1 MAFTEFTNLDFDQIR
16 VSIKDYLRANSTFT
30 DFDFEGSNFSILI
43 DILAYNSY
51 LTAYN
56 TNMVAN
62 EAFLDSATLRENVVS
77 LARNIGFVPL
87 SRRSAKANVSFTI
100 TGINSSIKTVTLK
113 SGIVCTGS
121 LDNTSYIFSIPEDIT
136 VGVTNQEAIF
146 SEIDI
151 YEGTYLTKTFTVDN
165 SQPNQKYILPN
176 PFVDTSTIRVKVY
189 NDSQSTTAEE
199 YSSVNDIVGISST
212 SQIFLIQEVSD
223 EKYEIFFGD
232 GIFGKKLQNNNQIVS
247 SYITT
252 NGPAGNGASNF
263 IFSGTLYGNDGT
275 TSSLI
280 NPSVGAI
287 VTNVAAQN
295 GDNIQSVESVRYY
308 APRLYASQ
316 RRAVTAGDYE
326 ALLPTIYPN
335 IESVTAYGG
344 EELSPPQYGKV
355 FLAVKPKNAD
365 FVSQSTK
372 ESILNDLKK
381 YTIAGIKPE
390 FVDINVLYVELDST
404 VYYNS
409 NFSSSPDSLK
419 TNVTSS
425 LTTYSNSSDLNK
437 FGGRFK
443 YSKVLGI
450 IDSTN
455 TAITSNITKVRIRR
469 NFEAVLNSPTKYQ
482 ICFEN
487 RFNVIDNRNSSFV
500 NIRSSGFKVNG
511 IDSTLYIGDVV
522 NDSTLTKG
530 TLYLFAFENNKIVKK
545 IGNIGD
551 VDYVTGIINI
561 DNINVI
567 STLKPNNII
576 EIDAIPYSNDVIA
589 KKSIYLKLDIGNSD
603 ISMVK
608 DLISSGENSSGS
620 KFVPEPSYFSDSSIR
635 S

>member
-1 MAFTEFTNLDFDQIR
+1 MAFTDFTNLDFDQIR
-16 VSIKDYLRANSTFT
+16 ASIKDYLRANSTFT

-62 EAFLDSATLRENVVS
+62 EAFLDSATIRENVVS

-87 SRRSAKANVSFTI
+87 SRRAAKANISFTVL
-100 TGINSSIKTVTLK
+100 GLNSSIQTITLK
-113 SGIVCTGS
+113 AGIVCTGS

-136 VGVTNQEAIF
+136 VGVSNGQATF
-146 SEIDI
+146 SEIEI
-151 YEGTYLTKTFTVDN
+151 YEGTYLTKTFTVDT
-165 SQPNQKYILPN
+165 SQPNQKYIIPN
-176 PFVDTSTIRVKVY
+176 PYVDTSTIRVKVY
-189 NDSQSTTAEE
+189 NDAQSSTSED

-223 EKYEIFFGD
+223 EKYELFFGD
-232 GIFGKKLQNNNQIVS
+232 GIFGKKLSNNNQIVI

-263 IFSGTLYGNDGT
+263 VFSGILRDNTDAII
-275 TSSLI
+275 TSSI
-280 NPSVGAI
+280 TSV
-287 VTNVAAQN
+287 VTNTPSQN
-295 GDNIQSVESVRYY
+295 GDNLQSIESVRYY

-326 ALLPTIYPN
+326 AILPSIYPN

-344 EELSPPQYGKV
+344 EEMMPPQYGKV
-355 FLAVKPKNAD
+355 FLAVKPKNSD
-365 FVSQSTK
+365 FLAQSTK
-372 ESILNDLKK
+372 EFILNDLKK

-409 NFSSSPDSLK
+409 NLSSSPDSLR
-419 TNVTSS
+419 NNILSS
-425 LTTYSNSSDLNK
+425 LTTYSNSTDLNK

-443 YSKVLGI
+443 YSKSLGI
-450 IDSTN
+450 IDSTSN
-455 TAITSNITKVRIRR
+455 AITSNITKVRIRR
-469 NFEAVLNSPTKYQ
+469 NFEVILNEPTKYQ

-487 RFNVIDNRNSSFV
+487 RFNVNDNRNNNIP
-500 NIRSSGFKVNG
+500 NIRSSGFNLNG
-511 IDSTLYIGDVV
+511 ITSTVYIGDIVD
-522 NDSTLTKG
+522 DSNLSTG
-530 TLYLFAFENNKIVKK
+530 TLYLFSYESNKIVKQIDK
-545 IGNIGD
+545 IGD
-551 VDYVTGIINI
+551 VDYVNGIINI
-561 DNINVI
+561 DNINVS
-567 STLKPNNII
+567 STSKLNNII
-576 EIDAIPYSNDVIA
+576 EIDAIPHSNDIIA

-608 DLISSGENSSGS
+608 DLISSGENASGS
-620 KFVPEPSYFSDSSIR
+620 RFVPESSYFSDSKIR
-635 S
+635 N